1 MFGVVSMERPNRS
14 ITFHYRTVMRT
25 SVAVSMITSLGCM
38 TPLRCVATNVGI
50 SIVEQPINL
59 GAKSDPARI
68 PLGRVGVI
76 SNYDYGIHRIIGEA
90 RPCPDGAM
98 RWENG
103 SELDQNLASVFGISV
118 EAQDSTQIM
127 AFPVKLRDSS
137 WKPPGYSPYTKDQ
150 VLAATLWCL
159 LRSTHSTAER
169 PLNVR
174 VVAEDPDDKPLEV
187 KYSGRYFTDRG
198 KDEKEVPSMKVAGS
212 IIEDDARGIAWVKFP
227 EVASKVANPAQSPGM
242 IILKDEGDDESGW
255 HLLPIWGSDSGES
268 DFLSLNNRSAA
279 MCYSSWHS
287 TGITDANSY
296 LAEGGSMDFRATA
309 NDGTFSASFSHP
321 RVPQATL
328 AADILALVISAQPTD
343 AKPLT
348 VSFHIEESALSR
360 FPAFHGAAGW
370 KETRN
375 SANPNLITFE
385 CAFVWDPSANKLTK
399 GSIPLVELKSRG
411 WIALKPGQVKGDAK

>member
-1 MFGVVSMERPNRS
+1 
-14 ITFHYRTVMRT
+14 
-25 SVAVSMITSLGCM
+25 MITWLGCM
-38 TPLRCVATNVGI
+38 TPLRCLATNVGI
-50 SIVEQPINL
+50 SVVEQPVNL

-90 RPCPDGAM
+90 RACPDGAM
-98 RWENG
+98 RWDSG

-127 AFPVKLRDSS
+127 AFPVTLRVSS
-137 WKPPGYSPYTKDQ
+137 WKPPAYSPYTKDQ

-159 LRSTHSTAER
+159 LRCTHGTPER
-169 PLNVR
+169 PLDVR
-174 VVAEDPDDKPLEV
+174 VVAEAPDDKPLEG
-187 KYSGRYFTDRG
+187 KYSGRYVTERG
-198 KDEKEVPSMKVAGS
+198 KDEKEVPSVKVAGT

-227 EVASKVANPAQSPGM
+227 EVTPKVPNPAPSPVM

-255 HLLPIWGSDSGES
+255 HLLPIWGNDGGER
-268 DFLSLNNRSAA
+268 DFLRLNNRSAA
-279 MCYSSWHS
+279 MCYSTWHS
-287 TGITDANSY
+287 TGITDANSF
-296 LAEGGSMDFRATA
+296 LAEGGAMDFRATA
-309 NDGTFSASFSHP
+309 NDMSCSASFSYP

-328 AADILALVISAQPTD
+328 AADILALVISAQPTE

-348 VSFHIEESALSR
+348 VSFHVEESALSR

-375 SANPNLITFE
+375 SANPNLITLE
-385 CAFVWDPSANKLTK
+385 GEFVWDSTANKLTK

-411 WIALKPGQVKGDAK
+411 WIAMKPGQAEGDAK